1 MTIEALEYLNNQL
14 SDLGI
19 PYEFMEWN
27 SDLQFPFFIGEYTE
41 TEPVNEDG
49 YLEST
54 MILTGTTNTSF
65 LDLENVKETIRN
77 HFTAE
82 GKETI
87 LESGSGLAVSYAGAF
102 AIPSED
108 ETIHR
113 LQINLRIP
121 EWRVDNNE

>member
-1 MTIEALEYLNNQL
+1 MTIEALEYLNNEL
-14 SDLGI
+14 SDLL

-27 SDLQFPFFIGEYTE
+27 SDLQFPFFVGEYTE
-41 TEPVNEDG
+41 PEPVNEDG

-54 MILTGTTNTSF
+54 MVLTGTTNTSF
-65 LDLENVKETIRN
+65 LDLETAKDTIRK

-82 GKETI
+82 GKEQI
-87 LESGSGLAVSYAGAF
+87 LESGSGIVVSYAGAF

-113 LQINLRIP
+113 IQINLRIQ